1 MKPCSRKSGSG
12 SCGPD
17 RRAAVGRSISI
28 ATTAILVSA
37 VLACGS
43 KEGPL
48 QLRLA
53 HVASPGSL
61 TAMSAEEFARVA
73 NRRLAGDAS
82 VTVFGSSQLGDDETL
97 LIKLKLGTVDFSLP
111 STIMS
116 SAVDSFGLFE
126 MPYLVRDREHMG
138 RIEREIVWPRLAP
151 DAADRGYEL
160 LAVWENGFRH
170 ITNDRRPIVIPE
182 DLRGIKLRTPRGRWR
197 VRLFQTFG
205 ANPTPMSL
213 AETFMALQTGVI
225 DGQENPLSQIHSQ
238 KFNEVQEYLTL
249 TGHVYTP
256 AFLLAGKERWQ
267 RLPERIRE
275 VISQTALDVQ
285 DFVYRQA
292 EDLDE
297 RLLRELSESG
307 INVNECD
314 REKFLEAG
322 RPIFDQ
328 FAESVPQGRQLI
340 DLALALESDE
350 R

>member
-1 MKPCSRKSGSG
+1 MNSAIENPHRGPSAAQPRSTAASKPL
-12 SCGPD
+12 
-17 RRAAVGRSISI
+17 I
-28 ATTAILVSA
+28 ATAAILASA
-37 VLACGS
+37 VLACGPR
-43 KEGPL
+43 EGPL
-48 QLRLA
+48 ELRLA

-61 TAMSAEEFARVA
+61 TALSAEEFARVA
-73 NRRLAGDAS
+73 NERLGGEAS

-126 MPYLVRDREHMG
+126 MPYLVRDRAHMG
-138 RIEREIVWPRLAP
+138 RIEREIVWPTLAP

-170 ITNDRRPIVIPE
+170 ITNDRLPIVIPE

-238 KFNEVQEYLTL
+238 KFHEVQDYLTL

-256 AFLLAGKERWQ
+256 AFLVAGRERW
-267 RLPERIRE
+267 RGLPDRIRE
-275 VISQTALDVQ
+275 IIGRTARDVQ
-285 DFVYRQA
+285 DFVYSEA
-292 EDLDE
+292 EELDQ
-297 RLLRELSESG
+297 RLLRELSDAG

-314 REKFLEAG
+314 RAKFLEAG
-322 RPIFDQ
+322 QPIFDQ
-328 FAESVPQGRQLI
+328 FAESVPRGRELI
-340 DLALALESDE
+340 DLALALDSNG

>member
-1 MKPCSRKSGSG
+1 MKPAIGRPGFGLSDSHRCSRTGGNRLVAVAMVLGSM
-12 SCGPD
+12 
-17 RRAAVGRSISI
+17 
-28 ATTAILVSA
+28 L
-37 VLACGS
+37 LACGS
-43 KEGPL
+43 REGPL

-61 TAMSAEEFARVA
+61 TAISAEEFARVA
-73 NRRLAGDAS
+73 NERLAGEAS
-82 VTVFGSSQLGDDETL
+82 ITVFGSSQLGDDETL
-97 LIKLKLGTVDFSLP
+97 LIKLKLGTVDFSVP

-138 RIEREIVWPRLAP
+138 RIEREIVWPTLAL

-170 ITNDRRPIVIPE
+170 ITNDRHPIVTPE

-238 KFNEVQEYLTL
+238 KFHEVQGFLTL

-256 AFLLAGKERWQ
+256 AFLLAGRERWQ
-267 RLPERIRE
+267 RLPNRMRE
-275 VISQTALDVQ
+275 VIGQAARDVQ

-292 EDLDE
+292 GELDQ
-297 RLLRELSESG
+297 RLLQELSDSG
-307 INVNECD
+307 ISVNECD
-314 REKFLEAG
+314 RTQFLEAG
-322 RPIFDQ
+322 QPIFDQ
-328 FAESVPQGRQLI
+328 FAESVPRGGELI
-340 DLALALESDE
+340 DLALALESNE